1 MSEGAITANDVGSTS
16 AVVSLLTLVVSF
28 FNDTHIWL
36 QNCTLLVSLVAGIIA
51 ICIGIKG
58 FFKKK

>member
-1 MSEGAITANDVGSTS
+1 MSEGTITTNDVGSTS

-36 QNCTLLVSLVAGIIA
+36 QNCTLLVSLIAGVIAIYAGIIRLL
-51 ICIGIKG
+51 
-58 FFKKK
+58 KK